1 MQTSGGINRCNG
13 PSKGSRVK
21 IMTKPEA
28 QQADQPDQIDQPTM
42 LSFVKDLPNIC
53 SLAGLLSAL
62 LGIYFAILGNFP
74 AAIIGLIWAILFDW
88 CDGIIA
94 RKMKGR
100 TGVDRA
106 FGGQLD
112 SLIDIVS
119 FGILPAVLLMSYGE
133 FSPSFLPGAFMIV
146 AASAIRLS
154 YFNVFGLN
162 GDSTYMGLAVDNNGI
177 IISFVF
183 LFEGLFSRT
192 NFSVILYTT
201 CISVAA
207 LNVAPIRTHK
217 LAGKWFYALIFY
229 TLLLTGFYG
238 CKLWSNCQ

>member
-1 MQTSGGINRCNG
+1 MF
-13 PSKGSRVK
+13 
-21 IMTKPEA
+21 
-28 QQADQPDQIDQPTM
+28 
-42 LSFVKDLPNIC
+42 SFVRDLPNIC

-62 LGIYFAILGNFP
+62 LGLYFAILGNFP

-88 CDGIIA
+88 SDGIIA

-100 TGVDRA
+100 TDVDRA

-119 FGILPAVLLMSYGE
+119 FGILPAVLLMSYGK
-133 FSPSFLPGAFMIV
+133 FSPWFLPGAFMIV

-177 IISFVF
+177 IISFIF
-183 LFEGLFSRT
+183 IFECLFSHA
-192 NFSVILYTT
+192 NFSLILYGT
-201 CISVAA
+201 CIALAA
-207 LNVAPIRTHK
+207 LNVAPLRTPK
-217 LAGKWFYALIFY
+217 LTGKWFYALIFY
-229 TLLLTGFYG
+229 TLFLTVFYG
-238 CKLWSNCQ
+238 WKLCSKSCQI